1 MRLDRRRNNELRPV
15 KITPGYIDYP
25 EGSVLI
31 EAGKTRVLCAV
42 SVQPGVPRWLEGRG
56 QGWLT
61 AEYAMLPR
69 ATLTRTPRETTP
81 SARSQEIKRLIG
93 RSLRAAVDLRL
104 IGENTITVDCDVLQA
119 DGGTRTAAITG
130 AYVAL
135 AFAIRK
141 MIADKTASPRAF
153 KTAVAAVS
161 VGICAASSR
170 GGVQIELDPT
180 VPRDDAAGGE
190 ELLDLNYEEDSRAEV
205 DFNVVMTAEGKFI
218 EVQGTAEGE
227 PFARDA
233 MDRLLNLAREG
244 IGELLKIQA
253 TVLSSR

>member
-1 MRLDRRRNNELRPV
+1 MRTNLTTDMRLDNRLNHQLRPV
-15 KITPGYIDYP
+15 KITPGYLDYP

-42 SVQPGVPRWLEGRG
+42 SVAEGVPRWLDGRG

-69 ATLTRTPRETTP
+69 ATHTRTPRETTP
-81 SARSQEIKRLIG
+81 SARSQEIRRLIG
-93 RSLRAAVDLRL
+93 RSLRAAVDWKLV
-104 IGENTITVDCDVLQA
+104 GEHTITIDCDVLQA

-135 AFAIRK
+135 ALAIKK
-141 MIADKTASPRAF
+141 MIADKTASPRALR
-153 KTAVAAVS
+153 TQVAAVS
-161 VGICAASSR
+161 VGVV
-170 GGVQIELDPT
+170 GGDEM
-180 VPRDDAAGGE
+180 
-190 ELLDLNYEEDSRAEV
+190 LDLCYEEDSRAEV
-205 DFNVVMTAEGKFI
+205 DFNVVMTSEGKFV

-233 MDRLLNLAREG
+233 MDRLVNLARDG
-244 IGELLKIQA
+244 IGELFKIQA
-253 TVLSSR
+253 AALAG

>member
-1 MRLDRRRNNELRPV
+1 MAMRIDGRRNDQLRPV
-15 KITPGYIDYP
+15 LITPGYVDYP

-42 SVQPGVPRWLEGRG
+42 SVVPGVPRWLEGRG

-69 ATLTRTPRETTP
+69 ATHTRTPRETTP
-81 SARSQEIKRLIG
+81 SARSQEIRRLIG

-104 IGENTITVDCDVLQA
+104 IGENTINVDCDVIQA
-119 DGGTRTAAITG
+119 DGGTRTASVTG
-130 AYVAL
+130 AYVAV
-135 AFAIRK
+135 AIALKK
-141 MIADKTASPRAF
+141 MIAEKKASPNSL

-161 VGICAASSR
+161 VGVV
-170 GGVQIELDPT
+170 GGDEM
-180 VPRDDAAGGE
+180 
-190 ELLDLNYEEDSRAEV
+190 LDLCYQEDSRAEV
-205 DFNVVMTAEGKFI
+205 DFNVVMTSEGKFI

-233 MDRLLNLAREG
+233 MNHLIDLARGG
-244 IGELLKIQA
+244 IGELMRIQRMA
-253 TVLSSR
+253 LGS

>member
-1 MRLDRRRNNELRPV
+1 MRIDNRRNNELRPV

-42 SVQPGVPRWLEGRG
+42 SVQPGVPKWLDGRR

-69 ATLTRTPRETTP
+69 ATNTRTPRETTP

-104 IGENTITVDCDVLQA
+104 IGENTLTVDCDVIQA
-119 DGGTRTAAITG
+119 DGGTRTASITG

-135 AFAIRK
+135 VIAVRK
-141 MIADKTASPRAF
+141 MIAAKTASPRAIR
-153 KTAVAAVS
+153 TAVAAVS
-161 VGICAASSR
+161 AGI
-170 GGVQIELDPT
+170 V
-180 VPRDDAAGGE
+180 GGE
-190 ELLDLNYEEDSRAEV
+190 EMLDLCYQEDSRAEV
-205 DFNVVMTAEGKFI
+205 DFNVVMTAEGKLI

-233 MDRLLNLAREG
+233 MDRLIDLSREG
-244 IGELLKIQA
+244 IAELFEIQNA
-253 TVLSSR
+253 L